1 MVNNGFDFNGFQFFI
16 IYVKQLY
23 LDLKYIIF
31 GKVIDGFEIFDEIE
45 KQLVNEKNYCFL
57 NDMYLLNVIIYV
69 NLLV

>member
-16 IYVKQLY
+16 IYAKQLY